1 MTINTTTTTRP
12 DGVTLT
18 AIWFLVGAVFALLGT
33 AAMLLFAFPAV
44 LDEPTSGIDRY
55 LPVAALSFAL
65 FVIVILGL
73 ADLVAAI
80 GLLRLRPWGRILAFV
95 LSAMGLLA
103 FPVGTVVGALII
115 WYLLTDEAKQAFG
128 GETPPA
134 SSSAELEQMVP

>member
-1 MTINTTTTTRP
+1 MTITTTTTTRP

-55 LPVAALSFAL
+55 LPVAALSFAS

-73 ADLVAAI
+73 ADLVTAI
-80 GLLRLRPWGRILAFV
+80 GLLRLRPWGRILSFV
-95 LSAMGLLA
+95 LAAMGLLA

-115 WYLLTDEAKQAFG
+115 WYMLTDEAKRAF
-128 GETPPA
+128 EAAPPPPSA
-134 SSSAELEQMVP
+134 AELEQMVS